1 MAKSRNSV
9 NDAVWLLVYIAILFV
24 TIEAKCPEKC
34 VCKNSTD
41 SSWNLRVKCGG
52 SNEETLSSWRYINFE
67 EDAVNVFSL

>member
-1 MAKSRNSV
+1 MIELFNNV
-9 NDAVWLLVYIAILFV
+9 NQCFWFLLYIVVLFL

-34 VCKNSTD
+34 LCKNNTD

-52 SNEETLSSWRYINFE
+52 NSDETLSSWLHINFE